1 MWVVGLARCLPLR
14 RRAPHHEESSRGDR
28 LMKLRLL
35 GLSMVGVAGLLALP
49 ACKKEEAPT
58 PSAEAPA
65 ARPATPTQQAV
76 PPAPTAGAGTG
87 EAAAPAPAGNGVV
100 KGTVSFTGTQPVMAD
115 LAPSA
120 DPACDG
126 RPEKEQ
132 SVLVKDGKLQN
143 VLVRVKGPVAGA
155 PAAPST
161 PVVVDQSKCTYV
173 PRVQGAVAGQQVMF
187 KNSDGTLHNVRGV
200 VGTRPVFNV
209 AQPPSGAPVQKP
221 LPSDA
226 EVLRLKCDVHPWMTA
241 FVVSNPNPYFTTTA
255 ADGTF
260 TLTGL
265 PAGTYT
271 LEAWHETLGMKT
283 AEVTVK
289 DGAPTEAT
297 FAFAATDAQAKQ

>member
-1 MWVVGLARCLPLR
+1 
-14 RRAPHHEESSRGDR
+14 
-28 LMKLRLL
+28 MKLRLF

-49 ACKKEEAPT
+49 ACKKEEAPA
-58 PSAEAPA
+58 PPAAAPA
-65 ARPATPTQQAV
+65 APTQQAV

-87 EAAAPAPAGNGVV
+87 EAAAPAAPAGNGVV
-100 KGTVSFTGTQPVMAD
+100 KGTVSFTGTPPVMAD

-126 RPEKEQ
+126 RPEKEET
-132 SVLVKDGKLQN
+132 VLVKDGKLQN

-173 PRVQGAVAGQQVMF
+173 PRVQGAVAGQQVVF

-200 VGTRPVFNV
+200 VGTKPLFNV

-221 LPSDA
+221 MPTDS

-241 FVVSNPNPYFTTTA
+241 YVVSNPNPYFTTTGS
-255 ADGTF
+255 DGSF

-271 LEAWHETLGMKT
+271 LEAWHETLGTKT

-289 DGAPTEAT
+289 DGAPAEAT
-297 FAFAATDAQAKQ
+297 FSFAATDAQAKQ

>member
-1 MWVVGLARCLPLR
+1 
-14 RRAPHHEESSRGDR
+14 
-28 LMKLRLL
+28 MKLRLL

-58 PSAEAPA
+58 RSTETPA
-65 ARPATPTQQAV
+65 ARPSAPAQEAV
-76 PPAPTAGAGTG
+76 PPAPTAGTG
-87 EAAAPAPAGNGVV
+87 GAAAPAPAGNGVV
-100 KGTVSFTGTQPVMAD
+100 KGTVSFTGTPPEMAD

-155 PAAPST
+155 PAAPPAT

-173 PRVQGAVAGQQVMF
+173 PRVQGAVAGQQVVF

-226 EVLRLKCDVHPWMTA
+226 EVLRLKCDVHPWMA
-241 FVVSNPNPYFTTTA
+241 AYVVSNPNPYFATTG
-255 ADGTF
+255 ADGAF

-271 LEAWHETLGMKT
+271 LEAWHETLGTKT

-289 DGAPTEAT
+289 DGAPAEAT
-297 FAFAATDAQAKQ
+297 FTFAATDAQAKQ

>member
-1 MWVVGLARCLPLR
+1 
-14 RRAPHHEESSRGDR
+14 
-28 LMKLRLL
+28 MKLRTP
-35 GLSMVGVAGLLALP
+35 GLSMVAVVGLLALP
-49 ACKKEEAPT
+49 ACKKEEAPVPAAT
-58 PSAEAPA
+58 APA
-65 ARPATPTQQAV
+65 AATPPTQQAV
-76 PPAPTAGAGTG
+76 PPAPNAGAGTG
-87 EAAAPAPAGNGVV
+87 EAAAAAPAGNGVV
-100 KGTVSFTGTQPVMAD
+100 KGSVSFTGTAPVMAD

-143 VLVRVKGPVAGA
+143 VLVRVRGTVAGA
-155 PAAPST
+155 PPAPST

-173 PRVQGAVAGQQVMF
+173 PRVQGAVAGQQVVF

-200 VGTRPVFNV
+200 VGARPVFNV
-209 AQPPSGAPVQKP
+209 AQPPLGAPIQKP
-221 LPSDA
+221 LPGDA

-241 FVVSNPNPYFTTTA
+241 YVVSNPNPYFTTTA
-255 ADGTF
+255 DDGTF

-271 LEAWHETLGMKT
+271 LEAWHETLGTKT

-289 DGAPTEAT
+289 DGAPVDAAFT
-297 FAFAATDAQAKQ
+297 FAATDAPAKP